1 MNEKKVRSID
11 LNFLNYINELMKVTV
26 FKNCFN
32 IKNYSNY
39 IKISVFNFNYNMIL
53 NLKNL
58 VIFKF
63 QTLFDVT
70 AINYPDLVKSLEL
83 NYFFWSYK
91 LSYRYT
97 LKYFLNKEDL
107 VLSLMYIYP
116 NANWLEREVW
126 DLFGIKFIYH
136 QDLRR
141 ILTDYGFIGHP
152 LLKLFPL
159 TGFSELRYDDVL
171 EKIIKE
177 ELELTQAYRFFIFFN
192 PWTQSTVYNQNK
204 Q

>member
-1 MNEKKVRSID
+1 MNEMKVRSTD
-11 LNFLNYINELMKVTV
+11 LNFFNYVHELMKLFVT
-26 FKNCFN
+26 KYCYN
-32 IKNYSNY
+32 IKNYKNN
-39 IKISVFNFNYNMIL
+39 IKISVINFNYNIIL
-53 NLKNL
+53 NLKDL
-58 VIFKF
+58 IIFKY
-63 QTLFDVT
+63 QTLNDLT
-70 AINYPDLVKSLEL
+70 AVNYPDLFKSLEL

-91 LSYRYT
+91 LYSKYS

-107 VLSLMYIYP
+107 VLSLIEIYP
-116 NANWLEREVW
+116 NSNWLEREVW

-192 PWTQSTVYNQNK
+192 PWTPETSQAQFK
-204 Q
+204 

>member
-1 MNEKKVRSID
+1 MNEMKVRSTD
-11 LNFLNYINELMKVTV
+11 LNFLNYINELMKVFVT
-26 FKNCFN
+26 KDCFN
-32 IKNYSNY
+32 IKNYKNY
-39 IKISVFNFNYNMIL
+39 IKISIANFNYNMIM
-53 NLKNL
+53 NLKDL
-58 VIFKF
+58 ITFKY
-63 QTLFDVT
+63 QTLNDIT
-70 AINYPDLVKSLEL
+70 AVNYPDLVKSLEL

-91 LSYRYT
+91 LTSRYT

-107 VLSLMYIYP
+107 VLSLIEIYA
-116 NANWLEREVW
+116 NANWLEREIW

-136 QDLRR
+136 TDLRR

-152 LLKLFPL
+152 LLKIFPL

-192 PWTQSTVYNQNK
+192 PWTQEIVNQNK